1 MSSKLIIKVENVY
14 YRYPPNIWALKGVSL
29 NVYKQEFIALL
40 GQNGSG
46 KTTLAKHL
54 NGLLVPTKGRV
65 LINGIDTRKLSVAK
79 IARIVGYVFQNPE
92 HQIFAKNIYEE
103 IAFGLRNI
111 GVPENEIEERVRE
124 ALEEVDLRKSL
135 DTNPH
140 FLSTGEKHRLAI
152 ASVLAMKPEV
162 IILDEPTTGLDY
174 KRIKQLMEI
183 IYNLYK
189 KGHTIILIT
198 HDMALAA
205 EYCERVIILHNG
217 RILADAPAREVF
229 SDIEL
234 LAQSSL
240 KPPQITL
247 LSIELNRR
255 GYPIPRKVLTVKEMA
270 DKITSLTRIH

>member
-1 MSSKLIIKVENVY
+1 MRSEPIIKVENVY

-29 NVYKQEFIALL
+29 NIYKQEFIALL

-54 NGLLVPTKGRV
+54 NGLLVPTRGRV
-65 LINGIDTRKLSVAK
+65 LVKGIDTRKLSVAK

-111 GVPENEIEERVRE
+111 GVPEEEIEDRVRE
-124 ALEEVDLRKSL
+124 ALEEVDLRKPL

-205 EYCERVIILHNG
+205 EYCERAIILHNG
-217 RILADAPAREVF
+217 RILVDAPAREVF
-229 SDIEL
+229 SNIEL

-255 GYPIPRKVLTVKEMA
+255 GYPIPRDILTVKEMA
-270 DKITSLTRIH
+270 DKITSLLKTY